1 MSRGKA
7 YAFTFLVSVM
17 LSCGRGNDGRF
28 ARIDAL
34 CDSDPRLAMSML
46 DSIDYGSLSEKDRH
60 LHDLLSIKSRDKA
73 YVMHTSDSLILD
85 VIDYYSSRKNDSHYP
100 EALYYGGR
108 VYSDIGDLPAA
119 LKYFQNAI
127 DAIPDKKENAR
138 FRSILL
144 NQTGRL
150 LHSLRLDSAAV
161 EYLEKSILLMAADG
175 ERSSD
180 LLFSH
185 GLIAASYMGM
195 NDSKNARSH
204 MDEALQDS
212 SSLGKSEF
220 HTLKTELAQLYLYEG
235 KIDSALL
242 IIRPLPSISDSLIKP
257 YCLSV
262 AAEIYESAGI
272 LDSAYLY
279 ARQLTFQKSTNN
291 KKTGY
296 KVIFSGRMADF
307 VSKDTLQKLI
317 PEYKQTIEDY
327 LNTHEAEQAIIQN
340 SHYNYNLQIR
350 AREKTEQK
358 FKNIKIIVWILV
370 TFFAISILTISGIVL
385 LYRYR
390 KAKRETNNLKAL
402 NIAERLKEEIN
413 SSKNDFGHSSHDIK
427 IEFPEIKHRVL
438 RQIKAIRNQ
447 KPETMVAKTIIDS
460 DVYKTLREKIDK
472 RSCIV
477 ETEDIWNSIN
487 GIIESASP
495 GFNERLELLTD
506 GRITATERKV
516 AHLMKFGFSPME
528 ISVLMSRGRNTISSQ
543 RRSLANKISK
553 EKDIL
558 SSLNA
563 VIVLL

>member
-7 YAFTFLVSVM
+7 YAFIFLVSVM

-34 CDSDPRLAMSML
+34 CDLDPRLAMSML

-85 VIDYYSSRKNDSHYP
+85 VIDYYSSHKNDSHYP
-100 EALYYGGR
+100 EVLYYGGR

-127 DAIPDKKENAR
+127 DAVPDKKENAR

-161 EYLEKSILLMAADG
+161 EYLEKSILLMATDG

-185 GLIAASYMGM
+185 GLIDASYMGM
-195 NDSKNARSH
+195 NDLKNARCH

-212 SSLGKSEF
+212 SSLGK
-220 HTLKTELAQLYLYEG
+220 
-235 KIDSALL
+235 IDSA
-242 IIRPLPSISDSLIKP
+242 
-257 YCLSV
+257 
-262 AAEIYESAGI
+262 
-272 LDSAYLY
+272 
-279 ARQLTFQKSTNN
+279 
-291 KKTGY
+291 
-296 KVIFSGRMADF
+296 
-307 VSKDTLQKLI
+307 
-317 PEYKQTIEDY
+317 
-327 LNTHEAEQAIIQN
+327 
-340 SHYNYNLQIR
+340 
-350 AREKTEQK
+350 
-358 FKNIKIIVWILV
+358 
-370 TFFAISILTISGIVL
+370 
-385 LYRYR
+385 
-390 KAKRETNNLKAL
+390 
-402 NIAERLKEEIN
+402 
-413 SSKNDFGHSSHDIK
+413 
-427 IEFPEIKHRVL
+427 
-438 RQIKAIRNQ
+438 
-447 KPETMVAKTIIDS
+447 
-460 DVYKTLREKIDK
+460 VYKILREKIDK

-487 GIIESASP
+487 GIIESAST

-506 GRITATERKV
+506 GRITATERKI
-516 AHLMKFGFSPME
+516 AHLTKFGFSPME